1 MKKSLSRNAFT
12 LVELLVVI
20 TIIGILAGIAL
31 PVFQKVQ
38 VNAEQTKTLSNAKQI
53 ALGLKLYAGDYDGVF
68 PNGSTYNTATGV
80 WGGGAPQNSNVA
92 FRQLVPQYVPS
103 EKIFAVKKSNFTNTP
118 GFPDEN
124 IGTAPDASE
133 RLAVNEN
140 HFAYVTGLTDT
151 SNGSFPV
158 VADGFA
164 TANTGTYTNTQ
175 TADGGVWEGKKAI
188 VIRVDQ
194 SGKVETLTPAFI
206 VNGPRGSGGAGNI
219 FTAAGT
225 DWLDVST
232 QVPVNP
238 L

>member
-1 MKKSLSRNAFT
+1 MKKYLSRNAFT

-53 ALGLKLYAGDYDGVF
+53 GLGLKLYAGDYDGQF
-68 PNGSTYNTATGV
+68 PKGSVYDKDTGV
-80 WGGGAPQNSNVA
+80 WGGATVTNSNIA

-103 EKIFAVKKSNFTNTP
+103 EKIFAVKKSAFTNAP
-118 GFPDEN
+118 GRPDEN

-133 RLAVNEN
+133 RLADNEN
-140 HFAYVTGLTDT
+140 HFAYVTELTDT
-151 SNGSFPV
+151 SNGSFPL

-164 TANTGTYTNTQ
+164 DPASGTYSPTQ
-175 TADGGVWEGKKAI
+175 TANGGVWEGKKAI

-194 SGKVETLTPAFI
+194 SGKVETLTPTFI
-206 VNGPRGSGGAGNI
+206 VNGPKGSGGSGNI
-219 FTAAGT
+219 FTTGGA
-225 DWLDVST
+225 DWLAAS